1 MVVSV
6 TCKIK
11 QKIKWKTHD
20 KATTRTTI
28 ITPTKIIIIKTT
40 IIIVKH
46 KRMKTVDTDNR
57 GKKMCI
63 IFCLYQH
70 NFDKQTR

>member
-1 MVVSV
+1 MGFNSVFKGLKCNSSSVRLALTVKLSGTMVVSV

-28 ITPTKIIIIKTT
+28 ITPTKKKIIKNNNNT
-40 IIIVKH
+40 
-46 KRMKTVDTDNR
+46 KT
-57 GKKMCI
+57 
-63 IFCLYQH
+63 
-70 NFDKQTR
+70 